1 MTQHES
7 NKGTVMEDVET
18 ADLLY
23 GVPAISRHL
32 KMTAPA
38 VRHLVREG
46 HIPTFK
52 IGGKVCARPSKLAS
66 WLVEQENAAEAARVA
81 RKSAAKAKR

>member
-1 MTQHES
+1 M
-7 NKGTVMEDVET
+7 MEDVET

-23 GVPAISRHL
+23 GVPAIGRHL

-38 VRHLVREG
+38 VRHLVRAG

-52 IGGKVCARPSKLAS
+52 IGGKVCARPSTLAR
-66 WLVEQENAAEAARVA
+66 WLVEQETAAQGARIANKATGKA
-81 RKSAAKAKR
+81 R